1 MSNRENNELTKAR
14 VQVYEIIFTMAIKL
28 ILVIAGLVAFFIVL
42 YFLIKTDDN
51 TTRIIYGFFDT
62 LLGGTIFLVYRH
74 YFPDK
79 K

>member
-62 LLGGTIFLVYRH
+62 LLGGPIFLVYRH

>member
-1 MSNRENNELTKAR
+1 MNNRENKELTKAK
-14 VQVYEIIFTMAIKL
+14 VQVYEIIFTMLIKF

-51 TTRIIYGFFDT
+51 TTRIIYGCFDT
-62 LLGGTIFLVYRH
+62 ILGGTIFLVYRH